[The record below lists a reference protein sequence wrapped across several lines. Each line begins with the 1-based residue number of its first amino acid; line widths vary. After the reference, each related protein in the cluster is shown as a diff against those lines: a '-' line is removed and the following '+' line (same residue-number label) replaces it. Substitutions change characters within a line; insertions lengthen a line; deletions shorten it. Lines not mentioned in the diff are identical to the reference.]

1 VNLTLQLTTLQAV
14 DRGVGAAGT
23 AAGDGDTLE
32 IVTDRE
38 SRRLSFGSVA
48 ADYDRYRPAPPPQA
62 LDWLIPPDAT
72 AVLDLAAGTGAV
84 TRLLIGRAA
93 RVVAVEPDERMRAV
107 LAARC
112 PEAEV
117 LEGRGEDIPLTDASV
132 DAVVIASAWHW
143 LDPERAVPE
152 IARVLRPGGNL
163 GVIRVSWDSRVPW
176 VAEFN
181 TLMREAR
188 GADRGPGAPT
198 ADKPATEAPTANTPT
213 ADGSTADGSRK
224 DRRRRREVAFP
235 PGSPMS
241 PVEEH
246 TVEYALPMTKDDLF
260 GLIGTYSGVITLDPA
275 KRADLSQRARDF
287 LDRQPW
293 EQTDLPMICR
303 CLRSTRLPGPTS

>member
-1 VNLTLQLTTLQAV
+1 MSGQPARL
-14 DRGVGAAGT
+14 
-23 AAGDGDTLE
+23 GDDDTLE

-48 ADYDRYRPAPPPQA
+48 ADYDRYRPAPPQA

-152 IARVLRPGGNL
+152 IVRVLRPGGNL
-163 GVIRVSWDSRVPW
+163 GVIWVSRDSRVPW

-181 TLMREAR
+181 ALMREAR
-188 GADRGPGAPT
+188 EADRAT
-198 ADKPATEAPTANTPT
+198 DAPATDAP
-213 ADGSTADGSRK
+213 TADGSRK
-224 DRRRRREVAFP
+224 DRRRRREVTFP

-241 PVEEH
+241 SVEVH
-246 TVEYALPMTKDDLF
+246 TVEYTLPMTKDDLF
-260 GLIGTYSGVITLDPA
+260 GLLGTYSGVITLDPA
-275 KRADLSQRARDF
+275 KRTDFSQRARDF

-303 CLRSTRLPGPTS
+303 CLRATRLPGPTA

>member
-1 VNLTLQLTTLQAV
+1 MLG
-14 DRGVGAAGT
+14 RSPGYRSSPHGS
-23 AAGDGDTLE
+23 GDDDTLE

-132 DAVVIASAWHW
+132 DAVVVASAWHW

-152 IARVLRPGGNL
+152 ITRVLRPGGNL
-163 GVIRVSWDSRVPW
+163 GVIWVSRDSRVGW

-181 TLMREAR
+181 ALMREAR
-188 GADRGPGAPT
+188 EADRAPD
-198 ADKPATEAPTANTPT
+198 APATDAPT

-224 DRRRRREVAFP
+224 DRRRRREVTFP

-241 PVEEH
+241 SVEEH
-246 TVEYALPMTKDDLF
+246 TVEYTLPMTKDDLF
-260 GLIGTYSGVITLDPA
+260 GLLGTYSGVITLDQA
-275 KRADLSQRARDF
+275 TRADLSQRARDF

-303 CLRSTRLPGPTS
+303 CLRATRLPGPTS

>member
-1 VNLTLQLTTLQAV
+1 MCVSS
-14 DRGVGAAGT
+14 RHGS
-23 AAGDGDTLE
+23 GDGDTLE
-32 IVTDRE
+32 VVTDRE

-62 LDWLIPPDAT
+62 FDWLIPPDAT

-112 PEAEV
+112 PEAEA
-117 LEGRGEDIPLTDASV
+117 LEGRGEDIPLPDASV

-143 LDPERAVPE
+143 LDPDRAVPE
-152 IARVLRPGGNL
+152 IARVLRPGGAL
-163 GVIRVSWDSRVPW
+163 GVIWVSRDSRVDW

-181 TLMREAR
+181 GLMREAR
-188 GADRGPGAPT
+188 EADRALDTPVSGGAVVDGPA
-198 ADKPATEAPTANTPT
+198 
-213 ADGSTADGSRK
+213 ADGAVVDGAVADGRRR
-224 DRRRRREVAFP
+224 DRRRRPEVAFP

-241 PVEEH
+241 PVEERLW
-246 TVEYALPMTKDDLF
+246 EYSLPMTKDDLF
-260 GLIGTYSGVITLDPA
+260 GLLGTYSGVIALDRA

-293 EQTDLPMICR
+293 EQIDLPMICR
-303 CLRSTRLPGPTS
+303 CLRSTRLAGPAS